1 VSTAAA
7 TARSAAPPPATPAL
21 AFADVR
27 LTYRTAT
34 GVLPAIADF
43 SLDVAQGSF
52 VSVLGP
58 SGCGKSTLLKMAAGL
73 LPPSAGRVQLGGDL
87 VTGPRRDVGVV
98 FQQPT
103 LLPWQ
108 TVLDNVLVPA
118 RSQGLDMA
126 KARQRAAE
134 LISLVGLAGFEKAF
148 PHELSGGMQ
157 QRAGLARAFVHEP
170 EVLLMD
176 EPFAALDALNRERM
190 ALELLEFWS
199 RSRRTVLFV
208 THGIQEAVFLSDRV
222 VVLSNRPARVIEDLT
237 IDLPRPR
244 TLDTMLLPEFT
255 ALCDRLRRRLF
266 AASGAEHLA

>member
-1 VSTAAA
+1 MA
-7 TARSAAPPPATPAL
+7 TPLPASAAVEFDA
-21 AFADVR
+21 VR

-34 GVLPAIADF
+34 GVLPAIEEV
-43 SLDVAQGSF
+43 SLAAAPGSF
-52 VSVLGP
+52 VSILGP
-58 SGCGKSTLLKMAAGL
+58 SGCGKSTLLKIAAGL
-73 LPPSAGRVQLGGDL
+73 LPPSAGRVQLAGE
-87 VTGPRRDVGVV
+87 VVRGPRRDVGIV

-118 RSQGLDMA
+118 RSQGLDM
-126 KARQRAAE
+126 RAARSRAMD
-134 LISLVGLAGFEKAF
+134 LIALVGLAGFEKAY

-170 EVLLMD
+170 AVLLMD

-222 VVLSNRPARVIEDLT
+222 VVLSNRPARVVED
-237 IDLPRPR
+237 IAIPLPRPR
-244 TLDTMLLPEFT
+244 TLDTMLMPDFT
-255 ALCDRLRRRLF
+255 LLCDRLRRNLF
-266 AASGAEHLA
+266 AASGAAGRA